1 MEKEYSS
8 LSVAQGYTP
17 NKEINLA
24 ETIFS
29 ELEAGMD
36 AVDDRSSDPDYVK
49 IWKNSSSENE
59 DHITGRAR
67 DENKKSRMHGEE
79 YLGLK
84 KDDDGHFKLMVRKN
98 KRTLK
103 PGCNS
108 QKCNTSKVRF
118 CSDFKEDERKHIF
131 EYFWELTWDMK
142 KLFLSTMVDEV
153 PSRRKVEGSRRSG
166 TLNYYSKKGTQ
177 KKITSGAAGRI
188 ITIVRKDIVV
198 KVVPE
203 DNFGDTSPYR
213 VPCLPTNLQDQQV
226 PKQVIKNFGGKS
238 FHLHPHHRK

>member
-17 NKEINLA
+17 NKEINLT

-29 ELEAGMD
+29 ELEPGMY
-36 AVDDRSSDPDYVK
+36 AVDGRSSDPDYVK

-59 DHITGRAR
+59 DHIVIEDEKIYPNSTQKRKLTQTGRAR

-108 QKCNTSKVRF
+108 QKCKTSKVRF

-131 EYFWELTWDMK
+131 EYFWELT
-142 KLFLSTMVDEV
+142 
-153 PSRRKVEGSRRSG
+153 
-166 TLNYYSKKGTQ
+166 
-177 KKITSGAAGRI
+177 
-188 ITIVRKDIVV
+188 
-198 KVVPE
+198 
-203 DNFGDTSPYR
+203 
-213 VPCLPTNLQDQQV
+213 
-226 PKQVIKNFGGKS
+226 
-238 FHLHPHHRK
+238 